1 MERLVAPQ
9 GCDNCSSVAF
19 CSLECKK
26 IACSTYHK
34 FECKFMDLLIGS
46 GMSILCFLA
55 LRIITQSMTPEN
67 ALQNGR
73 KIISD
78 LCTHSNRRP
87 NEDYLQRA
95 TMTAF
100 LLRIL
105 QKAEF
110 FGRRTTESGRLI
122 RLFSIFWLKKTSVV
136 AEPTILELD
145 IAEVILGLLQVLQ
158 FNAHEIFE
166 TRHGEKH
173 R

>member
-1 MERLVAPQ
+1 
-9 GCDNCSSVAF
+9 
-19 CSLECKK
+19 
-26 IACSTYHK
+26 
-34 FECKFMDLLIGS
+34 MDLLIGS

-55 LRIITQSMTPEN
+55 LRIITQSMTPEM

-73 KIISD
+73 KIIAD

-87 NEDYLQRA
+87 NEDYLHRC

-100 LLRIL
+100 LLRVL

-122 RLFSIFWLKKTSVV
+122 RLFATLDSTSFCVL
-136 AEPTILELD
+136 AEPTNVELD
-145 IAEVILGLLQVLQ
+145 VAEVILGLLQVLQ